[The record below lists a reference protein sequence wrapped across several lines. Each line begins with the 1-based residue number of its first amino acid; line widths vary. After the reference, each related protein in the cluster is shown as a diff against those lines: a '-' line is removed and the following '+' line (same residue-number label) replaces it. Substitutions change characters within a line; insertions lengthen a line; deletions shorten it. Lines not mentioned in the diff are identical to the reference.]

1 MIDFGATREFS
12 KVFVDKYIKI
22 IRAAA
27 DVNADAIIK
36 HSIELKFLTGYET
49 KSMKKAHA
57 DAVLILGEAFAKNEI
72 FDFGLQDT
80 TRRINNL
87 VPVMLKERLTPPPD
101 ETYSLHR

>member
-1 MIDFGATREFS
+1 MLDFGATREFS
-12 KVFVDKYIKI
+12 NVFVDKYIRI

-27 DVNADAIIK
+27 DANPDEIIK
-36 HSIELKFLTGYET
+36 HSIDLRFLTGYET
-49 KSMKKAHA
+49 KTMKKAHA
-57 DAVLILGEAFAKNEI
+57 DAVLILGEAFAIDGI